1 MNARLSLRHVMLR
14 KAGMAGL
21 FALAVIGAAAPAPA
35 QNQQP
40 SANAI
45 LIAKQIVQLKGVQQM
60 MAPIAIGVVEKVKG
74 VVMQTNFMWAKDINE
89 VTAQMHKEFDGRS
102 SEMVDTAAR
111 AYASHF
117 TEPELKQI
125 LTFYQSPVGQK
136 MVVEEPK
143 AIEEFDARRRRMG
156 GQSVDRRHEPHARRN
171 EEARTR
177 YVACRIS
184 TSTCSSSAAARAAC
198 APRALPRSTAPA

>member
-1 MNARLSLRHVMLR
+1 MIARLSLRHVLLQ
-14 KAGMAGL
+14 KTCMAAL
-21 FALAVIGAAAPAPA
+21 IALAAIGIAAPA
-35 QNQQP
+35 QSQQP
-40 SANAI
+40 SANSI

-60 MAPIAIGVVEKVKG
+60 MDPIARGVVEKVKN

-143 AIEEFDARRRRMG
+143 AIEDSMHGAAEWADNL
-156 GQSVDRRHEPHARRN
+156 SVDVMNRM
-171 EEARTR
+171 
-177 YVACRIS
+177 
-184 TSTCSSSAAARAAC
+184 RAEMKK
-198 APRALPRSTAPA
+198 RGHDM

>member
-1 MNARLSLRHVMLR
+1 MIARFSLRHVMAALV
-14 KAGMAGL
+14 
-21 FALAVIGAAAPAPA
+21 ALAAIGAAAPAPA

-45 LIAKQIVQLKGVQQM
+45 LIAKQIVQIKGVQQM
-60 MAPIAIGVVEKVKG
+60 MDPIARGVVEKVKN
-74 VVMQTNFMWAKDINE
+74 VVMQTNFMWGKDINE

-125 LTFYQSPVGQK
+125 LAFYQSPVGQK
-136 MVVEEPK
+136 MVVEEP
-143 AIEEFDARRRRMG
+143 
-156 GQSVDRRHEPHARRN
+156 
-171 EEARTR
+171 
-177 YVACRIS
+177 
-184 TSTCSSSAAARAAC
+184 
-198 APRALPRSTAPA
+198 RALDESMSYAGSWGDNLSIEVMSRLRAEMKKRGHDM

>member
-1 MNARLSLRHVMLR
+1 MIARLSLRHVMVALV
-14 KAGMAGL
+14 
-21 FALAVIGAAAPAPA
+21 ALAAIGVAAPAPA
-35 QNQQP
+35 QSPQP
-40 SANAI
+40 SANSI

-60 MAPIAIGVVEKVKG
+60 MDPIARGVVEKVKN

-136 MVVEEPK
+136 MIVEEPK
-143 AIEEFDARRRRMG
+143 AIEDSMSGAATWADNL
-156 GQSVDRRHEPHARRN
+156 SVDIMNRM
-171 EEARTR
+171 
-177 YVACRIS
+177 
-184 TSTCSSSAAARAAC
+184 RAEMKK
-198 APRALPRSTAPA
+198 RGHDM

>member
-1 MNARLSLRHVMLR
+1 MIARLSLRHVCCGKPGWPRMSRLPR
-14 KAGMAGL
+14 SAT
-21 FALAVIGAAAPAPA
+21 AVPA
-35 QNQQP
+35 QSQQP

-60 MAPIAIGVVEKVKG
+60 MDPIARGVVEKVKN

-136 MVVEEPK
+136 MIVEEPK
-143 AIEEFDARRRRMG
+143 AIE
-156 GQSVDRRHEPHARRN
+156 
-171 EEARTR
+171 
-177 YVACRIS
+177 
-184 TSTCSSSAAARAAC
+184 RA
-198 APRALPRSTAPA
+198 

>member
-1 MNARLSLRHVMLR
+1 MIARLSLRHVMVALV
-14 KAGMAGL
+14 
-21 FALAVIGAAAPAPA
+21 ALAAIGVAAPASA
-35 QNQQP
+35 QSPQP
-40 SANAI
+40 SANSI

-60 MAPIAIGVVEKVKG
+60 MDPIARGVVEKVKN

-136 MVVEEPK
+136 MIVEEPK
-143 AIEEFDARRRRMG
+143 AIEDSMSGAATWADNL
-156 GQSVDRRHEPHARRN
+156 SVDIMNRM
-171 EEARTR
+171 
-177 YVACRIS
+177 
-184 TSTCSSSAAARAAC
+184 RAEMKK
-198 APRALPRSTAPA
+198 RGHDM

>member
-1 MNARLSLRHVMLR
+1 MIARLSLRYGILPT
-14 KAGMAGL
+14 AGMAVL
-21 FALAVIGAAAPAPA
+21 IALAAIGAAAPARA

-40 SANAI
+40 SANAV

-60 MAPIAIGVVEKVKG
+60 MNPIAIGVVEKVKG
-74 VVMQTNFMWAKDINE
+74 IVMQSNFMWAKDINE

-102 SEMVDTAAR
+102 SEMVDAAAR
-111 AYASHF
+111 AYAARF

-143 AIEEFDARRRRMG
+143 AIEDSMHGAAEWADNL
-156 GQSVDRRHEPHARRN
+156 SVDVMNRM
-171 EEARTR
+171 
-177 YVACRIS
+177 
-184 TSTCSSSAAARAAC
+184 RAEMKK
-198 APRALPRSTAPA
+198 RGHDM

>member
-1 MNARLSLRHVMLR
+1 MIARLSLRQVFLQKARFLR
-14 KAGMAGL
+14 KARVA
-21 FALAVIGAAAPAPA
+21 ALLVLAAIGAAAPALA
-35 QNQQP
+35 QSQQP

-45 LIAKQIVQLKGVQQM
+45 LIGKQIVQLKGVQQM
-60 MAPIAIGVVEKVKG
+60 MDPIARGVVEKVKN

-136 MVVEEPK
+136 MIVEEPK
-143 AIEEFDARRRRMG
+143 AIEDSMHGAAEWADNL
-156 GQSVDRRHEPHARRN
+156 SVDIMNRM
-171 EEARTR
+171 
-177 YVACRIS
+177 
-184 TSTCSSSAAARAAC
+184 RAEMKK
-198 APRALPRSTAPA
+198 RGHDM